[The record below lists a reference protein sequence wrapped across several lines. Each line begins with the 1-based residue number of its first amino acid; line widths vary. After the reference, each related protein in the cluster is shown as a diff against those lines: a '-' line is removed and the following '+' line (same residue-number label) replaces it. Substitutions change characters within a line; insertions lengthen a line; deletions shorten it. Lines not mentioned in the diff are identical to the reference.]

1 MPPKGV
7 GFQFSVFSGSVFG
20 AVWLTRSG
28 GAVVLQGWN
37 WPVPPHPRPLSPVEG
52 EGGILCGLAQQKTAF
67 AGGESRFC

>member
-7 GFQFSVFSGSVFG
+7 GFQFSVVQFSVFSGSVFG

-37 WPVPPHPRPLSPVEG
+37 WPLPPHPRPLSPVEG
-52 EGGILCGLAQQKTAF
+52 EGRILCFRVQ
-67 AGGESRFC
+67 